1 MFAMIIISKALSLSL
16 SNPWNG
22 IGGDAPR
29 ASTAVRWPP
38 LLPKQTNQK
47 KIAVFSNENKP
58 EEVLFI
64 LSNKQGEGGSQANNE
79 RGLRYIFICE
89 PCSRYKQQTKKGK
102 GNILDFTLQLQLQKE
117 RKKET

>member
-1 MFAMIIISKALSLSL
+1 MFATIIISKALSFSL

-47 KIAVFSNENKP
+47 KKLQYSLTKINQKKCFLFCQTNK
-58 EEVLFI
+58 V
-64 LSNKQGEGGSQANNE
+64 KGGSQANNQ
-79 RGLRYIFICE
+79 RALRYIFICE
-89 PCSRYKQQTKKGK
+89 PCSRYKQETRKKGRE
-102 GNILDFTLQLQLQKE
+102 IH
-117 RKKET
+117 